1 MLNYNTLIDFF
12 RSIGLYDK
20 EYFDKI
26 KSKTTI
32 LEGEYDDIKD
42 FIGFYPKYENG
53 SLTDFKLYLPP
64 LVGLDNILIYINEY
78 AHALFPEDED
88 EIFPNIV
95 EAMFLKDYLVH
106 KKYIEQNIKRTIEEI
121 SRTDSEKHIVGKKI
135 KLLCL
140 KEGLNESVNNRSK

>member
-20 EYFDKI
+20 EYFDEI

-42 FIGFYPKYENG
+42 FIGFYTKSNN
-53 SLTDFKLYLPP
+53 SLTDYKLYLPP
-64 LVGLDNILIYINEY
+64 LVGLDNILIYVNIY
-78 AHALFPEDED
+78 THALFPEDEE

-95 EAMFLKDYLVH
+95 ESIFLKDYLVH
-106 KKYIEQNIKRTIEEI
+106 KKYIEQNIKQTKEEI
-121 SRTDSEKHIVGKKI
+121 KHSDSEKHIIGKKI
-135 KLLCL
+135 KILCL
-140 KEGLNESVNNRSK
+140 EEGLNESINNRRK